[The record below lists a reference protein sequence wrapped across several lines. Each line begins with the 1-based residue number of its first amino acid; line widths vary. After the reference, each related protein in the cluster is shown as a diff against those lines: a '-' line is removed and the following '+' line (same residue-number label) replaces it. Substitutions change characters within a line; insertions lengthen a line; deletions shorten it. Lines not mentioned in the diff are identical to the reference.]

1 MNRQQA
7 SQIIELIRGLDHPL
21 QKIMDFAQT
30 LEKDEATALIR
41 GTGMVIAEI
50 SLELEAPIYK
60 QFPDLDRDS

>member
-7 SQIIELIRGLDHPL
+7 SLIIELVRELDHPL

-30 LEKDEATALIR
+30 LEKDEGKELIR
-41 GTGMVIAEI
+41 ATGMVIAEI